1 MVETYA
7 KTFDKIAVTLDERA
21 KHGMQESSLLKDTI
35 EHMASETLESYKV
48 VKNLQKQAEEIT
60 NLTATIKGIAS
71 QTNLLS
77 LNASIEAA
85 RAGEHGKGFNVV
97 ATEVRN
103 LSKLVEQAV
112 IDVRMTTERMNEEL
126 ELVLK
131 VMDRSSRDTT
141 GSLNIMKETVNCFYE
156 VGEMA
161 SELNET
167 AKAFTSNI

>member
-1 MVETYA
+1 M
-7 KTFDKIAVTLDERA
+7 
-21 KHGMQESSLLKDTI
+21 
-35 EHMASETLESYKV
+35 
-48 VKNLQKQAEEIT
+48 
-60 NLTATIKGIAS
+60 
-71 QTNLLS
+71 
-77 LNASIEAA
+77 NASIEAA

-131 VMDRSSRDTT
+131 VMNRSSRDTT

-156 VGEMA
+156 VGETA